1 MKKNIIFSWVDATW
15 KTIRVKNLLNQ
26 WYKLSTLTK
35 EIDIARNNIKTNVQ
49 IAMNQWLN
57 NNRSVIDRSVV
68 DLLAYYYINDK
79 NWLTDINT
87 WIWGIY
93 WIKKIL
99 KEFIIFN
106 KWATFNYMIASQEK
120 IIERLRKREK
130 QWKALSEND
139 LKIINK
145 EGYLEDFII
154 TFNKII
160 NIFERLN
167 KKVWNLIEINKIDTT
182 DLPKPIVK
190 N

>member
-26 WYKLSTLTK
+26 WYDLSVLME
-35 EIDIARNNIKTNVQ
+35 EIDIARYSIKENIK
-49 IAMNQWLN
+49 IALEQGSQSNKAVMD
-57 NNRSVIDRSVV
+57 RSVI
-68 DLLAYYYINDK
+68 DLLAYYYINNK
-79 NWLTDINT
+79 SWLTDINT
-87 WIWGIY
+87 WIWGVY

-106 KWATFNYMIASQEK
+106 KWATFNYMMASQEK